1 MRAHVVANWAAVAG
15 VSLATWRLRG
25 DGASPQTTSI
35 VIQPALGWVFPGTSL
50 ELLKA
55 LHLFIRKIAHTAEY
69 GVLGLLTLRATLV
82 TWPISPALG
91 RAIVV
96 GFVLVLAVADE

>member
-1 MRAHVVANWAAVAG
+1 M
-15 VSLATWRLRG
+15 
-25 DGASPQTTSI
+25 
-35 VIQPALGWVFPGTSL
+35 
-50 ELLKA
+50 
-55 LHLFIRKIAHTAEY
+55 AHTAEY

-96 GFVLVLAVADE
+96 GFVLVLAVADESRQANSGFRRGTWSDVFLDLMGACAVLAAVPLLPAHARRTLIPGRD